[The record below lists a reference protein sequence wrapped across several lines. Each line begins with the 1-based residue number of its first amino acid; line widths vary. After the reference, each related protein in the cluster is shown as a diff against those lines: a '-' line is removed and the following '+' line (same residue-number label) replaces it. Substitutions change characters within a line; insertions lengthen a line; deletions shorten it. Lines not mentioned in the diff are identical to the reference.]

1 MLKCYYAWSIQQTL
15 TDLNFNVRQRREQ
28 RSQSCHISLI
38 HFFLAFE
45 HRFTKDDRDWGFNR
59 FDEMKSL
66 KGQEEEGSGGEFQQS
81 STVSPKA
88 LIVEDCVRIVSI
100 IRLIKDP
107 TGVLWHNFAK

>member
-1 MLKCYYAWSIQQTL
+1 
-15 TDLNFNVRQRREQ
+15 
-28 RSQSCHISLI
+28 
-38 HFFLAFE
+38 
-45 HRFTKDDRDWGFNR
+45 
-59 FDEMKSL
+59 MKSL